1 LFFNHTFLFRKIN
14 VMPTLNMSETH
25 FSLGR
30 LQRLMRRRTILAVE
44 RYPMVGLFGITA
56 SFMAL
61 EPWLGS
67 ILSIGLLVITGIL
80 CTYWWVTRLVW
91 RRSVSAGSK
100 FAILCIAIAT
110 LMVFYQYR
118 TRQRVERNKS
128 LIQAKWDA
136 TRNNDSGMTWEPIA
150 FRGTVEQFIS
160 LRPSMTVS
168 GASVGG
174 SQRPNSAD
182 AIDPLQTGENQIW
195 MSTSVVRVEQIRE
208 RQTWEK
214 VSFLA
219 PFSVMGRSDLLPG
232 DRVEIYGRWK
242 LPGVAT
248 NPGQRDPTE
257 FFTSNGYDFQVR
269 VDSFAQIKPWQS
281 PNTWRLDRWLS
292 KVRNTAIDSMEAN
305 VPLGMS
311 NLACAL
317 ILGQRDMASWQLQE
331 ELLAT
336 GTIHML
342 AISGLHIEMIGS
354 ALLFFGALAKAP
366 QKRLLLAVCMIV
378 WAYTLLCGANP
389 PVLRAAIM
397 LSLAYM
403 ARVLGWQFSS
413 LNNLATTAFI
423 LLVYRPG
430 ILFEVGPQLSF
441 IAVAVLILSSENI
454 TKRQT
459 ALMSLIKARE
469 GRGMR
474 TYRAVMDWVYTAL
487 RTSFW
492 VWIIT
497 LPIVWNGFH
506 VVSPISVVLNLLLWF
521 PTMIALVAGLAM
533 IVAGWI
539 PVVGVILGILCGVP
553 LWLVDQLVDWGEL
566 VPFGHFWGPSPPIA
580 WMYGFY
586 AIALLLM
593 VYSGRRRAFSRNRLL
608 FALLF
613 WLGIGIAFNPTSNL
627 LHRFVSKE
635 KTLVVTFIDVGH
647 GTNAWIQTPEGQL
660 WVYDAGRL
668 GDHERS
674 YRRIADALW
683 YEKHSAIDRF
693 ILSHADSDHYN
704 GIPGL
709 LKRFAFQN
717 FSTTPQVLRHESESL
732 GKITESINGLG
743 IKNDVWA
750 AGHSIETSDWSVRI
764 LHPREDLHGVSD
776 NACSLC
782 VLLEFGG
789 RRILLPGDLEP
800 PGLQKVLEIP
810 SIPIDI
816 IMAPHHGSLNAK
828 ARELVDWCDP
838 KVVMISCSDRINTK
852 KVLQYFSKEKR
863 DIFLTSRDHALRAI
877 VNSDGRLTIQK
888 WNDGE
893 WRTTK
898 YLDR

>member
-1 LFFNHTFLFRKIN
+1 
-14 VMPTLNMSETH
+14 MPTLNMSETH
-25 FSLGR
+25 FSLVR
-30 LQRLMRRRTILAVE
+30 LQRLIRCRTLLAVE

-56 SFMAL
+56 SFIAL

-67 ILSIGLLVITGIL
+67 LLPIGLLVIAGIL
-80 CTYWWVTRLVW
+80 ITYWLGSFLVW
-91 RRSVSAGSK
+91 RRNISAGLK
-100 FAILCIAIAT
+100 FTILCITIAA
-110 LMVFYQYR
+110 LMVFHQNA
-118 TRQRVERNKS
+118 TRQRTERNKS

-136 TRNNDSGMTWEPIA
+136 TRSDDNSITWEPIA
-150 FRGTVEQFIS
+150 FRGTVEQSIA
-160 LRPSMTVS
+160 LRPSMTV
-168 GASVGG
+168 AAVGTRE
-174 SQRPNSAD
+174 SQNTPAAD
-182 AIDPLQTGENQIW
+182 EIDPLQTGENQTW
-195 MSTSVVRVEQIRE
+195 MSTSVVRVEEIRE

-214 VSFLA
+214 ASFLA

-232 DRVEIYGRWK
+232 DRVEVYGRWK
-242 LPGVAT
+242 LPGVST

-269 VDSFAQIKPWQS
+269 IDSSEQIKPWQA
-281 PNTWRLDRWLS
+281 PDTWRLDRWLG

-311 NLACAL
+311 SLACAL

-342 AISGLHIEMIGS
+342 AISGLHIEMIAS
-354 ALLFFGALAKAP
+354 ALLFFGALAQAP
-366 QKRLLLAVCMIV
+366 QKRLLLAVCIIV

-397 LSLAYM
+397 LSLAYL

-459 ALMSLIKARE
+459 ALMSLVKARE
-469 GRGMR
+469 GQGMR
-474 TYRAVMDWVYTAL
+474 TYRAVMDWIYTAL

-539 PVVGVILGILCGVP
+539 PIVGFVLGVICGVP
-553 LWLVDQLVDWGEL
+553 LWLVDQLVDWGES
-566 VPFGHFWGPSPPIA
+566 VPLGHFWGPAPPIA
-580 WMYGFY
+580 WMYAFY

-593 VYSGRRRAFSRNRLL
+593 IYSGRRRAFTRNRLL
-608 FALLF
+608 FALLI
-613 WLGIGIAFNPTSNL
+613 WLGIGIAFNPTNKL
-627 LHRFVSKE
+627 LHRIISNE
-635 KTLVVTFIDVGH
+635 KKLVVTFIDVGH
-647 GTNAWIQTPEGQL
+647 GTNAWIQTPEGEL

-683 YEKHSAIDRF
+683 YEKHSSIDRF

-717 FSTTPQVLRHESESL
+717 FSTTPQVLQHKSENL
-732 GKITESINGLG
+732 GKVTQSINGRG
-743 IKNDVWA
+743 IRTDIWS
-750 AGHSIETSDWSVRI
+750 AGHSMESSDWSVRI
-764 LHPREDLHGVSD
+764 LHPAEDLRGVSD

-782 VLLEFGG
+782 LLFEFGG

-810 SIPIDI
+810 SLPIDI

-828 ARELVDWCDP
+828 ARDLVNWCTP
-838 KVVMISCSDRINTK
+838 KVVMISCSDKLNTK
-852 KVLQYFSKEKR
+852 KALQYFGKDER
-863 DIFLTSRDHALRAI
+863 AIFLTSRDHAIRTI
-877 VNSDGRLTIQK
+877 IYSDGRMVIQTWSDDDWK
-888 WNDGE
+888 
-893 WRTTK
+893 TTK

>member
-1 LFFNHTFLFRKIN
+1 
-14 VMPTLNMSETH
+14 
-25 FSLGR
+25 
-30 LQRLMRRRTILAVE
+30 MRRRTILAIE

-56 SFMAL
+56 SLIAL
-61 EPWLGS
+61 EPLLGTL
-67 ILSIGLLVITGIL
+67 LSNGLLVAASILFTCWMASVFVWRQSVSPVWKITTL
-80 CTYWWVTRLVW
+80 CTVVAALLVYYQHGTRE
-91 RRSVSAGSK
+91 
-100 FAILCIAIAT
+100 
-110 LMVFYQYR
+110 R
-118 TRQRVERNKS
+118 TEQNKA

-136 TRNNDSGMTWEPIA
+136 TKTDDTGISWEPIA
-150 FRGTVEQFIS
+150 LRGTIEQSVS
-160 LRPSMTVS
+160 LRPSLTPVNADVNATKNPNAVDTV
-168 GASVGG
+168 
-174 SQRPNSAD
+174 
-182 AIDPLQTGENQIW
+182 DPLQTSEGQTW

-208 RQTWEK
+208 RQVWEK

-242 LPGVAT
+242 LPGVAS

-257 FFTSNGYDFQVR
+257 FFTSNGYDFQLR
-269 VDSFAQIKPWQS
+269 IESGEQIKPWLS
-281 PNTWRLDRWLS
+281 AYKIRLDRWLS
-292 KVRNTAIDSMEAN
+292 KIRNVAIDSMEAN

-311 NLACAL
+311 SLACAL

-342 AISGLHIEMIGS
+342 AISGLHIEMIAS
-354 ALLFFGALAKAP
+354 ALLFFGALARANY
-366 QKRLLLAVCMIV
+366 KRLLLAVCLIV

-403 ARVLGWQFSS
+403 AKVLGWQFSS
-413 LNNLATTAFI
+413 LNNLATTALI
-423 LLVYRPG
+423 LLMYRPG

-441 IAVAVLILSSENI
+441 IAVAVLILSSENLS
-454 TKRQT
+454 KRQT

-469 GRGMR
+469 GQGMR
-474 TYRAVMDWVYTAL
+474 TYRAVVAWVYSAL

-506 VVSPISVVLNLLLWF
+506 VVSPVSIALNLLLWF
-521 PTMIALVAGLAM
+521 PTMIALVSGLAM

-539 PVVGVILGILCGVP
+539 PVIGSVLGILCGVP
-553 LWLVDQLVDWGEL
+553 LWLVDQFVDLGES
-566 VPFGHFWGPSPPIA
+566 VPFGHFWGPSPPVA
-580 WMYGFY
+580 WLYGFY

-608 FALLF
+608 FALLI
-613 WLGIGIAFNPTSNL
+613 WLGIGIAFNPTYKM
-627 LHRFVSKE
+627 LHRFVSRE
-635 KTLVVTFIDVGH
+635 KSLVITFIDVGH
-647 GTNAWIQTPEGQL
+647 GTNAWIQTPEGEL

-683 YEKHSAIDRF
+683 YEKHATIDRL

-709 LKRFAFQN
+709 LKRFAIKN
-717 FSTTPQVLRHESESL
+717 FSTTPQVLGHESEALGRITASMESL
-732 GKITESINGLG
+732 GIGT
-743 IKNDVWA
+743 DVWTT
-750 AGHSIETSDWSVRI
+750 GNSIEDSDWSVRI
-764 LHPREDLHGVSD
+764 LHPTGDLQRVSD

-782 VLLEFGG
+782 MLFEFAG

-800 PGLQKVLEIP
+800 PGLQKVIDMP
-810 SIPIDI
+810 SVPIDL

-828 ARELVDWCDP
+828 ASALVDWCDP
-838 KVVMISCSDRINTK
+838 KVIMISCSDRTNTK
-852 KVLQYFSKEKR
+852 KVLQYFGGEKR
-863 DIFLTSRDHALRAI
+863 NVLLTSRDHALRAI
-877 VNSDGRLTIQK
+877 ISSDGLLTIQN
-888 WNDGE
+888 WHDDA
-893 WRTTK
+893 WMTTK